1 MTGSADDRIM
11 WLAGLL
17 CRPTR
22 REAAHAV
29 TVRAKA
35 TAGFDAAELLQ
46 NAGTILIDDRNERLR
61 EFGNRV
67 RATDPVLA
75 LAFKMIALSTDDS
88 AATAHIVP
96 GAIGLLCSADGDTS
110 EALRVWDDVARGKY
124 IGDDFFELA
133 EMYWR
138 GEMQFIVAAGPGAA
152 MRDRYQHPALTLL
165 MHSRWD
171 AALSWLHGAS
181 ADVAQRWRLD
191 DVMACSTDRG
201 AVASVIADLVDDLY
215 ATGTPSAGAL
225 ALAWQTADP
234 RKPHSF
240 SFLPQLQCAI
250 DNADLEAED
259 DADVRERIRIWWR
272 AAEGEWT
279 DSKFSVFRITA
290 IETAIETAP
299 GDDLPDLVKPFTT
312 LTSDELTQALGLP
325 AGPTLV
331 VMPQHSASKLNNF
344 HAQYKDLVDAP
355 LPLIVVRDV
364 ARIRAALHAEFPHAV
379 AGVDLLL
386 RDLRE
391 AKPTRLA
398 PICLVGS
405 PGCGKSRMV
414 RRLADFLRVYVYRY
428 DAASSADS
436 QFGGTGKAWSNT
448 EPSVPARAVAQSK
461 TANPTVLIDE
471 IDKAAARNWNGRLWD
486 ALLPFLDRETAGRY
500 RDQSLDCELDLSMV
514 SYVATANDAT
524 KLPSPLR
531 DRFRIINIPA
541 PTLQHLPALAAQVMR
556 DLAIEDESRQAD
568 APLAGD
574 ELAVIAKAWSRA
586 GFSMRALQKIVGATL
601 EARDSHAMR
610 H

>member
-1 MTGSADDRIM
+1 
-11 WLAGLL
+11 
-17 CRPTR
+17 
-22 REAAHAV
+22 
-29 TVRAKA
+29 
-35 TAGFDAAELLQ
+35 
-46 NAGTILIDDRNERLR
+46 
-61 EFGNRV
+61 
-67 RATDPVLA
+67 
-75 LAFKMIALSTDDS
+75 
-88 AATAHIVP
+88 
-96 GAIGLLCSADGDTS
+96 
-110 EALRVWDDVARGKY
+110 
-124 IGDDFFELA
+124 
-133 EMYWR
+133 MYWR

-152 MRDRYQHPALTLL
+152 MRDRFQHPALQIL
-165 MHSRWD
+165 MFGRWD
-171 AALSWLHGAS
+171 NAFAWLHSATEEYIGAER
-181 ADVAQRWRLD
+181 AQDLLD
-191 DVMACSTDRG
+191 TLHDIAATQSK
-201 AVASVIADLVDDLY
+201 IADIIEYLY
-215 ATGTPSAGAL
+215 SVGTPRAGAR
-225 ALAWQTADP
+225 ALAWEMLTADP

-240 SFLPQLQCAI
+240 SFLPQLQFAI

-279 DSKFSVFRITA
+279 DSKFSVFRIA
-290 IETAIETAP
+290 AIETAP
-299 GDDLPDLVKPFTT
+299 GDDLPDPVEPFTT
-312 LTSDELTQALGLP
+312 LTSDELTEALGLP
-325 AGPTLV
+325 VGPTLV
-331 VMPQHSASKLNNF
+331 VMPKSKASKLNNF
-344 HAQYKDLVDAP
+344 HAQYKDLVDAA
-355 LPLIVVRDV
+355 LPVVIARDV
-364 ARIRAALHAEFPHAV
+364 SRIRAALHAEFPHAV
-379 AGVDLLL
+379 TGVDLLL

-405 PGCGKSRMV
+405 PGCGKSRLV

-500 RDQSLDCELDLSMV
+500 RDQSLDCELNLSMV

-531 DRFRIINIPA
+531 DRFRIIKIPA

-586 GFSMRALQKIVGATL
+586 GFSMRALQKIVGVTL